1 MKNSRTTR
9 AAFLAAGAGG
19 AMLAASARASA
30 AATLDLHELESIL
43 RKSARHK
50 TLIAATKVDYGIPL
64 HHAANVLNAFED
76 TYHEGRGAIRVACVF
91 YGTSLV
97 AALSDAMWGK
107 FHLFDVLAQ
116 AQDGLPMMLHTPQNP
131 FLRANPAA
139 GREDASIETLLRRG
153 VAVIVCNNALTTLAK
168 AIAQNQQADAA
179 RIHDE
184 LAQNLVPGAVLVPA
198 GVAAIVLAQEAGYT
212 YLGA

>member
-1 MKNSRTTR
+1 MENSPTSRG
-9 AAFLAAGAGG
+9 AFLAAGVGG
-19 AMLAASARASA
+19 AMLAATARASA
-30 AATLDLHELESIL
+30 ATVLDLHDLETVL
-43 RKSARHK
+43 RKNARHK
-50 TLIAATKVDYGIPL
+50 TLIAATKVDRGISL

-76 TYHEGRGAIRVACVF
+76 TYHEGPGAIRVACVF

-97 AALSDAMWGK
+97 AALNDRMWGTY
-107 FHLFDVLAQ
+107 HLFDVLDQ

-139 GREDASIETLLRRG
+139 GRDDASIETLLRRG
-153 VAVIVCNNALTTLAK
+153 VALIVCNNALTTLAR
-168 AIAQNQQADAA
+168 AIAQGQQADAA

-184 LAQNLVPGAVLVPA
+184 LAKNLVPGAVLVPA

-212 YLGA
+212 YLGD